1 MANDKDK
8 NGLTYE
14 NICRYALIALCA
26 LAAVIVPLYWIFAN
40 APDFY
45 GLEKRYRATWPA
57 FTGDA
62 LFSGRWGERVDDWMA
77 DNMPAREFFVGIDSY
92 VWYLSGRQAARDVIV
107 DGGGNLVE
115 APPAYS
121 PSELVRRLNKITE
134 FASIINAQSRE
145 EARVTDTVIITPPNA
160 GYIAR
165 LPRRIARNYM
175 DDDIAYLIAAYV
187 ELVGVGGEG
196 VAGGADDADSAG
208 GVDGVDAASVLGA
221 TFDLEDIAGSLGE
234 AGISYVDLRQAFAA
248 SDEAVYY
255 RTDHHWNSAGV
266 YMAYSSL
273 GGTLGYEPLPRDAFE
288 IEVVDD
294 FYGST
299 YAKSG
304 LWLTG
309 PDTIELWAPPC
320 PVDVT
325 VIDAANEPDIRISVF
340 FDEYL
345 TDWDKYS
352 VFLGGIHGL
361 TIIDNLGSVSGA
373 DVETGDPRTLF
384 VIKDSYANSLLPL
397 LITHFDKIVAVD
409 LRHYRGTASELLQE
423 YGSDA
428 PGSTDVVLYVYSMN
442 HIANDTDIL
451 WLR

>member
-1 MANDKDK
+1 
-8 NGLTYE
+8 
-14 NICRYALIALCA
+14 
-26 LAAVIVPLYWIFAN
+26 
-40 APDFY
+40 
-45 GLEKRYRATWPA
+45 
-57 FTGDA
+57 
-62 LFSGRWGERVDDWMA
+62 
-77 DNMPAREFFVGIDSY
+77 
-92 VWYLSGRQAARDVIV
+92 
-107 DGGGNLVE
+107 
-115 APPAYS
+115 
-121 PSELVRRLNKITE
+121 
-134 FASIINAQSRE
+134 
-145 EARVTDTVIITPPNA
+145 
-160 GYIAR
+160 
-165 LPRRIARNYM
+165 
-175 DDDIAYLIAAYV
+175 
-187 ELVGVGGEG
+187 
-196 VAGGADDADSAG
+196 
-208 GVDGVDAASVLGA
+208 
-221 TFDLEDIAGSLGE
+221 
-234 AGISYVDLRQAFAA
+234 
-248 SDEAVYY
+248 
-255 RTDHHWNSAGV
+255 
-266 YMAYSSL
+266 MAYSSL